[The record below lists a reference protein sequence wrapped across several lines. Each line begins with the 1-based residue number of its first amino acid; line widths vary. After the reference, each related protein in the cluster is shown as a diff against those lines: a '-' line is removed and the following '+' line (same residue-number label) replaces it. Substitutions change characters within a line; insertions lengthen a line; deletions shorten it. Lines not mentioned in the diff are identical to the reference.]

1 MCRIVV
7 VDDHRPF
14 LEVVEVLIAGLPH
27 CTVIGTAET
36 AEDGMARIKTARP
49 DVALVDVGLPAQN
62 GFWLAQQVL
71 AHEPRTRVILMSASG
86 AEEYDAAAAAVGAS
100 AFIAKSEI
108 SARLGEL
115 LHPPVEV
122 LPPATPLDAVDH
134 PTPFTASAPASG
146 GSSRVAAKAASVS
159 IRHPLLFT
167 SALLGASVGY
177 LGIGETL
184 AGFSVASAT
193 LLYLFWHRA
202 FAHHFCGQVGKRW
215 MWRGAPSSTS
225 PHIEGRRSHS
235 F

>member
-14 LEVVEVLIAGLPH
+14 LEIVEVLIAALPQ

-36 AEDGMARIKTARP
+36 AEDGMSTITATRA
-49 DVALVDVGLPAQN
+49 DVALVDIGLPAQN

-100 AFIAKSEI
+100 AFIPKSEI

-115 LHPPVEV
+115 LHPTIEA
-122 LPPATPLDAVDH
+122 LPPATSLDAVDH

-146 GSSRVAAKAASVS
+146 GTSRVAAKAASVS
-159 IRHPLLFT
+159 IRHPLLVT
-167 SALLGASVGY
+167 SALLGAATGY
-177 LGIGETL
+177 LGLGETL
-184 AGFSVASAT
+184 AGFSVAMAA
-193 LLYLFWHRA
+193 LLYLFWHRT
-202 FAHHFCGQVGKRW
+202 FAHRFCGQVGKRW

-225 PHIEGRRSHS
+225 PHIEGRTSHS

>member
-14 LEVVEVLIAGLPH
+14 LEIVGVLIAAFPQ
-27 CTVIGTAET
+27 CSVIGTAGT
-36 AEDGMARIKTARP
+36 AEDGMETIVANRP
-49 DVALVDVGLPAQN
+49 DVALIDIGLPAQN

-86 AEEYDAAAAAVGAS
+86 AEEYDAAAAAAGAS
-100 AFIAKSEI
+100 AFIPKSEI

-115 LHPPVEV
+115 LHSTIEV
-122 LPPATPLDAVDH
+122 LPPATPLDTVAP
-134 PTPFTASAPASG
+134 PTPFTASTPPG
-146 GSSRVAAKAASVS
+146 GGGSRVAAKAVTVS
-159 IRHPLLFT
+159 IRHPLLVT
-167 SALLGASVGY
+167 SALLGTSVGY
-177 LGIGETL
+177 IGIGESL

-202 FAHHFCGQVGKRW
+202 FAHRFCGQVGKRW
-215 MWRGAPSSTS
+215 MWRGAPSSNS
-225 PHIEGRRSHS
+225 PLIEGRRSHS